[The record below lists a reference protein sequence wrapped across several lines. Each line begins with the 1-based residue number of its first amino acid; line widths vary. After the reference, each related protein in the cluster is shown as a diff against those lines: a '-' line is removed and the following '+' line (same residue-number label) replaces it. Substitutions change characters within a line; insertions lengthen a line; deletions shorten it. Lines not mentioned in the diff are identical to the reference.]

1 MIRKEHRCF
10 LQNETAIPGDF
21 QHVLLLAD
29 IDKNKIRKVVR
40 KINVKRKKISLL
52 KDEKIRKQFETK
64 VIELADI
71 GNS

>member
-1 MIRKEHRCF
+1 MCF
-10 LQNETAIPGDF
+10 LQNKTAIPGDF

-64 VIELADI
+64 VIELADA

>member
-1 MIRKEHRCF
+1 MCF
-10 LQNETAIPGDF
+10 LQNKTAIPRDF

-64 VIELADI
+64 VIELADA